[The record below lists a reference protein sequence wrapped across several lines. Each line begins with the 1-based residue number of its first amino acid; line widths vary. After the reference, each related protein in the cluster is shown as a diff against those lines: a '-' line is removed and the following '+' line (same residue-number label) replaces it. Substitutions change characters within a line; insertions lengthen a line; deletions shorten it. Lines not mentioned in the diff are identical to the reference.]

1 LTQFIHLTQPFSLFP
16 RCQELRRYATLEM
29 RLAGEETQLNHLQ
42 DDAAH
47 ALREVGLAIDKFE
60 ITIVQ
65 SSGEITSKNSGHQ

>member
-1 LTQFIHLTQPFSLFP
+1 
-16 RCQELRRYATLEM
+16 
-29 RLAGEETQLNHLQ
+29 LAGEETQLNHLQ